1 MENNTNLNENTCS
14 SEKQKCCLC
23 KPQSIFNI
31 VAALLIIILLIL
43 QFYNPFRKSNEVVLN
58 NGGLNIAYVESDS
71 IMTNYILV
79 DTLMEELK
87 SLSDS
92 LDKEFSKKQQAF
104 EARVNLF
111 QQNVQNGKIQTK
123 DQYAKQEAALA
134 AEQQQ
139 LMNLRDSYLA
149 QVQLKQMSIN
159 QTLLD
164 SLTSVIKK
172 NPKDFPYDYV
182 LDFNKGS
189 GLLYAND
196 KLNITEKIIEK
207 LNSEYKK

>member
-1 MENNTNLNENTCS
+1 MENNTNLNENSCS
-14 SEKQKCCLC
+14 SDKKKCCLC

-43 QFYNPFRKSNEVVLN
+43 QFVNPFKKTSEVASNNSELSV
-58 NGGLNIAYVESDS
+58 AYVVSDS
-71 IMTNYILV
+71 IMTNYVLV
-79 DTLMEELK
+79 DTLMADLK
-87 SLSDS
+87 KLNDS
-92 LDKEFSKKQQAF
+92 LDKEFSKKQQIF
-104 EARVNLF
+104 ETRVNVF

-123 DQYAKQEAALA
+123 DEYSRQEAALA

-149 QVQLKQMSIN
+149 QVQLMQMNIN

-196 KLNITEKIIEK
+196 KFDITEKIIEK